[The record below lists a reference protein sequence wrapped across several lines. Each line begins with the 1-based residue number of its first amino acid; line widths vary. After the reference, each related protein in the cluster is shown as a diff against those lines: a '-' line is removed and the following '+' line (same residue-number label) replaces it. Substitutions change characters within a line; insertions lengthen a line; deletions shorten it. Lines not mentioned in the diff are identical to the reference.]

1 MAIKSAA
8 ASAVRAFTSSAN
20 PAPSLARG
28 LHGRTPTRPAQVAR
42 ISQEYHRPPNPAEL
56 ASPDSKKIVG
66 VFYKANEYAS
76 MNPDFVGCVENAL
89 GIREWLESNGH
100 QYIVTSDKEGPECE
114 LEKHIPDLHVLITTP
129 FHPAYVTAE
138 RIKKAKNLK
147 LLLTAGIGS
156 DHIDLKAAADAGLTV
171 AEVTGSNV
179 VSVAEDELMRI
190 LILVRNFLPG
200 YHQVING
207 DWNVAAVS
215 HRAYDLE
222 GKTVGTVGAGR
233 IGRLL
238 LQRLKPFNCNLL
250 YHDRV
255 KMDPELESQTGAKF
269 EEDLDTMLSKCD
281 IIVIN
286 TPLTEKTKGMFDKER
301 IAKLKKGVLIVNN
314 ARGAIMD
321 AQAVAD
327 ACSSGHIAGYSGDV
341 WYPQPA
347 PKDHPWRYMPNQ
359 AMTPHI
365 SGTTIDAQ
373 LRYAAGVKDM
383 LERYFKGEDF
393 PPQNYIVKDGVL
405 ANQYR

>member
-1 MAIKSAA
+1 MAMKRVA
-8 ASAVRAFTSSAN
+8 ASAIGALAPTPGSSALIR
-20 PAPSLARG
+20 P
-28 LHGRTPTRPAQVAR
+28 LH
-42 ISQEYHRPPNPAEL
+42 
-56 ASPDSKKIVG
+56 ASPGSKKIVG

-76 MNPDFVGCVENAL
+76 MNPNFVGCVEGAL
-89 GIREWLESNGH
+89 GIRDWLTSQGH
-100 QYIVTSDKEGPECE
+100 EYIVTDDKEGPNSE
-114 LEKHIPDLHVLITTP
+114 LEKHIPDLHVLISTP

-138 RIKKAKNLK
+138 RIKKAKNLQ

-156 DHIDLKAAADAGLTV
+156 DHIDLNAAAAAGLTV

-200 YHQVING
+200 YHQAVTG
-207 DWNVAAVS
+207 DWNVAGIAY
-215 HRAYDLE
+215 RAYDLE

-233 IGRLL
+233 IGKLL

-250 YHDRV
+250 YHDRL
-255 KMDPELESQTGAKF
+255 KMDPELENQIGAKF
-269 EEDLDTMLSKCD
+269 EEDLDKMLPKCD

-286 TPLTEKTKGMFDKER
+286 MPLTDKTRGMFDKEK
-301 IAKLKKGVLIVNN
+301 ISKLKKGVLIVNN

-321 AQAVAD
+321 TQAVAD
-327 ACSSGHIAGYSGDV
+327 ACTSGHIAGYSGDV

-347 PKDHPWRYMPNQ
+347 PKDHPWRYMPNH

-383 LERYFKGEDF
+383 LERYFKGEEF
-393 PPQNYIVKDGVL
+393 PQQHYIVKEGKL
-405 ANQYR
+405 ASQYQ

>member
-1 MAIKSAA
+1 MAMRRAAVSAL
-8 ASAVRAFTSSAN
+8 RAYSSAN
-20 PAPSLARG
+20 STSSILTRH
-28 LHGRTPTRPAQVAR
+28 LH
-42 ISQEYHRPPNPAEL
+42 
-56 ASPDSKKIVG
+56 ASAGSKKIVG
-66 VFYKANEYAS
+66 VFYKANEYAE
-76 MNPDFVGCVENAL
+76 MNPNFLGCAENAL
-89 GIREWLESNGH
+89 GIRDWLESQGH
-100 QYIVTSDKEGPECE
+100 QYIVTDDKDEPNCE
-114 LEKHIPDLHVLITTP
+114 LEKHIPDLDVLITTP

-138 RIKKAKNLK
+138 RIKKAKNLQ
-147 LLLTAGIGS
+147 LVLTAGIGS
-156 DHIDLKAAADAGLTV
+156 DHVDLKAAAAAGLTV

-207 DWNVAAVS
+207 EWNVAAIA

-233 IGRLL
+233 IGKLL

-250 YHDRV
+250 YHDRL
-255 KMDPELESQTGAKF
+255 KMDAELESQTGAKF
-269 EEDLDTMLSKCD
+269 VEDLDAMLPKCD

-286 TPLTEKTKGMFDKER
+286 MPLTEKTKGMFDKDK

-321 AQAVAD
+321 TQAVVD

-341 WYPQPA
+341 WFPQPA

-383 LERYFKGEDF
+383 LERYFKGEEF
-393 PPQNYIVKDGVL
+393 PAQNYIVKEGEL
-405 ANQYR
+405 ASQYR

>member
-1 MAIKSAA
+1 MAMRRVASTAA
-8 ASAVRAFTSSAN
+8 RAFASSSSS
-20 PAPSLARG
+20 PSSLVF
-28 LHGRTPTRPAQVAR
+28 TR
-42 ISQEYHRPPNPAEL
+42 EL
-56 ASPDSKKIVG
+56 QASPGSKKIVG
-66 VFYKANEYAS
+66 VFYKANEYAE
-76 MNPDFVGCVENAL
+76 MNPNFLGCAENAL
-89 GIREWLESNGH
+89 GIREWLESKGH
-100 QYIVTSDKEGPECE
+100 QYIVTPDKEGPDCE
-114 LEKHIPDLHVLITTP
+114 LEKHIPDLHVLISTP

-138 RIKKAKNLK
+138 RIKKAKNLQ

-156 DHIDLKAAADAGLTV
+156 DHVDLKAAAAAGLTV
-171 AEVTGSNV
+171 AEVTGSNT

-200 YHQVING
+200 HHQVING
-207 DWNVAAVS
+207 EWNVAAIA

-250 YHDRV
+250 YHDRL
-255 KMDPELESQTGAKF
+255 KMDSELENQIGAKF
-269 EEDLDTMLSKCD
+269 EEDLDKMLSKCD
-281 IIVIN
+281 IVVIN
-286 TPLTEKTKGMFDKER
+286 MPLTEKTKGMFDKER

-321 AQAVAD
+321 TQAVVD
-327 ACSSGHIAGYSGDV
+327 ACNSGHIAGYSGDV

-373 LRYAAGVKDM
+373 LRYAAGTKDM
-383 LERYFKGEDF
+383 LDRYFKGEDF
-393 PPQNYIVKDGVL
+393 PAENYIVKDGEL
-405 ANQYR
+405 APQYR